1 MRFALVALAV
11 AVSQLI
17 PAARAADPPKPPN
30 VLFCIADGQFPAG
43 VALPVASAR
52 LKVGEFDAT
61 RPVGEGD
68 KAVTFAVELSAGRTK
83 LRTWFLDA
91 GGEGIAG
98 AYSVTVRR
106 E

>member
-1 MRFALVALAV
+1 VV
-11 AVSQLI
+11 KH
-17 PAARAADPPKPPN
+17 AD
-30 VLFCIADGQFPAG
+30 VQFTAG

-68 KAVTFAVELSAGRTK
+68 KAVTFAVKLPPGRTK

-91 GGEGIAG
+91 DGQEIAG
-98 AYSVTVRR
+98 AYYVTVRR